1 MKISRKLQLVSLT
14 ACLSSVLSCAGV
26 AQEPAS
32 ELLTA
37 EGCAYGRGA
46 SAVNAATTLANRSLA
61 EQIQALP
68 GDVLAISAQQRNV
81 AATAAKAGELAPEPL
96 SGQLQGNDTCVRYQV
111 NIKQLLQVEGSQSL
125 GDVVWDDEAVAAVTV
140 VGEGWADDEQGVT
153 ARQAAEY
160 DALSRAVQM
169 VAGAVIED
177 NFSADLAA
185 KVPTRVLRSR
195 RLRTS
200 GVVQEFSYLG
210 EQPLANDGVQ
220 VTLLVQVQ
228 AEPLLSELEQ
238 LFDLLGDPV
247 VYIEP
252 LQSNFSAIQSHL
264 AEAIN
269 ELGLRVTQDP
279 AEALLTLSVDA
290 QLREVSN
297 GAQLAIAV
305 AVQNTLAQQLA
316 VWRNQPHL
324 ITLPVATSTA
334 AQLSEFH
341 FAMQSQQQQLK
352 DTIQQAAEVLYEQGG

>member
-1 MKISRKLQLVSLT
+1 M
-14 ACLSSVLSCAGV
+14 
-26 AQEPAS
+26 
-32 ELLTA
+32 
-37 EGCAYGRGA
+37 
-46 SAVNAATTLANRSLA
+46 
-61 EQIQALP
+61 
-68 GDVLAISAQQRNV
+68 
-81 AATAAKAGELAPEPL
+81 
-96 SGQLQGNDTCVRYQV
+96 
-111 NIKQLLQVEGSQSL
+111 
-125 GDVVWDDEAVAAVTV
+125 
-140 VGEGWADDEQGVT
+140 
-153 ARQAAEY
+153 
-160 DALSRAVQM
+160 
-169 VAGAVIED
+169 
-177 NFSADLAA
+177 
-185 KVPTRVLRSR
+185 
-195 RLRTS
+195 
-200 GVVQEFSYLG
+200 VQEFSYLG

>member
-1 MKISRKLQLVSLT
+1 MKISRKLQLVSMT
-14 ACLSSVLSCAGV
+14 ACLTSVLSCAGV

-32 ELLTA
+32 QLLTA
-37 EGCAYGRGA
+37 EACAYGRGA
-46 SAVNAATTLANRSLA
+46 SAIDAATTLANRKLA

-68 GDVLAISAQQRNV
+68 GEALAISAQQRN
-81 AATAAKAGELAPEPL
+81 AAASAAKAGEFAPNEL
-96 SGQLQGNDTCVRYQV
+96 SGQLQGNDTCVSYQV
-111 NIKQLLQVEGSQSL
+111 DTDQLLSYQESQAL

-140 VGEGWADDEQGVT
+140 VGEGWADEEQGLT

-177 NFSADLAA
+177 NFSADMAA
-185 KVPTRVLRSR
+185 KVPSRVLRSR
-195 RLRTS
+195 RLRSS

-210 EQPLANDGVQ
+210 EQPLADNGFQ

-228 AEPLLSELEQ
+228 AEPLLTELEQ

-252 LQSNFSAIQSHL
+252 LPREFSAVQSHL
-264 AEAIN
+264 AQAIN
-269 ELGLRVTQDP
+269 ELGLSVTED
-279 AEALLTLSVDA
+279 AADALLTLSVDA

-297 GAQLAIAV
+297 GAQLALAV
-305 AVQNTLAQQLA
+305 AVHNTLQQQLA

-324 ITLPVATSTA
+324 ITLPMATSSA